1 MIKAKIFRSSK
12 RVFECKR
19 LDTGEMVNATVLRE
33 VMRKNHPVVGDN
45 ILISKS
51 ADSDDLEIIEILERN
66 NEVFRKIV
74 RTNNKKVIASNVD
87 VILITASVSNPKYKP
102 FLLDRYLARA
112 VQWDIPAAIVLNKMD
127 QYDDDFELDFEL
139 AKFKSLGVKVFM
151 LNSENPE
158 DERFRESFLELQRL
172 LKDTTS
178 ISIGQSG
185 VGKSKLIS
193 ALSNGKVELLS
204 SRLAKKVQKGAHTT
218 TWAEIVDCEDFLI
231 IDSPGVRTLSLQDIS
246 ADELPELFPDLGE
259 QFSSCQFTDC
269 MHEDNSKGC
278 SFHVLDEEILEER
291 IKLNRL
297 YSYLKLKE
305 EIEAIPEWEK

>member
-1 MIKAKIFRSSK
+1 
-12 RVFECKR
+12 
-19 LDTGEMVNATVLRE
+19 
-33 VMRKNHPVVGDN
+33 
-45 ILISKS
+45 
-51 ADSDDLEIIEILERN
+51 
-66 NEVFRKIV
+66 
-74 RTNNKKVIASNVD
+74 